1 MFNGSGISSPQQP
14 NRRPLYSPLNIRY
27 PHTPSTAQQAS
38 PPSGFGGLQHRSP
51 RPSLTPA
58 GSPFYPMTF
67 TMQQASPP
75 SYHRPV
81 MRRNSYNG
89 VTPQGPSTPAHFTT
103 MLDNASPPALSP
115 PMVVTPRIQ
124 FRPTLSSNRRPS
136 FTPFAGPSMLA
147 SPPPGDRLIMG
158 QQPPERRNF
167 TAAAPANGYSDFTKS
182 NTTSFL
188 STNGASSSSTR
199 PAPRTPETVASTPP
213 PEGNGRPGTRYTDAV
228 TNPRAPK
235 KVSFVLR
242 EDASDAG
249 SSPRI
254 PSECSCL
261 PAMTPATSIRHPTTA
276 ITAIPRPFATSPGG
290 HLLMR
295 AKTASYAEC
304 GEMDSFRN
312 TLAEVMCHPRRVAR
326 LAEEVSISGVPTTP
340 AGFRSLV
347 AIIVDRLSSNPF
359 KLSLESRLFNR
370 TGNSVLS
377 AALPDKAAERLW
389 SRIKRD
395 GAEYGPTGVVE
406 SVLVL
411 LHDTLATRE
420 CRGSL
425 VVGRRLKE
433 YYTVSDQCV
442 GGGAYGTVR
451 FCWPNVR
458 RAADIATPMAT
469 PGGSSGP
476 NRITEDMRMMR
487 QRSAGVHATPSHR
500 TGGSAALGPRKSPDV
515 VSMSSRSCRVVK
527 SIFTLDGSNKY
538 SSAPSS
544 SSSGIGVVLLG
555 EIGAMLR
562 LDHPCIVKMHEYF
575 HGPSGIHIIM
585 DRVPG
590 ITLSVALAVAKSQG
604 TGISFEEAVE
614 IVHRLTLAVAHTY
627 SRKIIHKDIKLCNIV
642 VNGLQMQH
650 SSHYHHSQQ
659 RSSYAGSHTPELTT
673 PSDEDEDE
681 DEDAARLLRLR
692 VTLLDFGF
700 AETLTD
706 SRERRSKAE
715 GSPMYAAPE
724 VFERNFG
731 LLCDSWSLGVVAYSL
746 FTGGGFPF
754 QCSNVDELT
763 NILLRSDYHDLTKQ
777 PWHAAIQ
784 NCVFSVDPTAA
795 DFVFRCLQR
804 DESKR
809 YSAPQLVHHELLIRR
824 PSGMISGS
832 AAHLLPEQLFEAAF
846 NFARAP
852 TDHREAHRL
861 VASRTSVGSNSS
873 RLSRFFLQLAA
884 PTHGHIAVD
893 EMERAFSQH
902 TNPETAR
909 DLVVQL
915 RKDGRGHIG
924 FSEFVAAVTYR
935 CLPIDP
941 CLSDEIYRYVLRH
954 SDHHG
959 HYSTLRRYLH
969 SSRTFMK

>member
-1 MFNGSGISSPQQP
+1 MFNGSSSSSSSPQQP
-14 NRRPLYSPLNIRY
+14 NMRPLYSPLNVRY

-38 PPSGFGGLQHRSP
+38 PPSGFGGLQRRSP

-67 TMQQASPP
+67 TVQQASPP

-89 VTPQGPSTPAHFTT
+89 MSSPQGPSTPAHFAT

-115 PMVVTPRIQ
+115 PMAVTPRIQ
-124 FRPTLSSNRRPS
+124 FRPTLSSSRRPS
-136 FTPFAGPSMLA
+136 FTPFAGPGMLT

-158 QQPPERRNF
+158 QQPPERRNS
-167 TAAAPANGYSDFTKS
+167 TAAPAGGYSGFTKS

-199 PAPRTPETVASTPP
+199 PTPRTPETVASTPP
-213 PEGNGRPGTRYTDAV
+213 PGGN
-228 TNPRAPK
+228 
-235 KVSFVLR
+235 
-242 EDASDAG
+242 
-249 SSPRI
+249 
-254 PSECSCL
+254 
-261 PAMTPATSIRHPTTA
+261 
-276 ITAIPRPFATSPGG
+276 GG

-340 AGFRSLV
+340 AGFRNLV
-347 AIIVDRLSSNPF
+347 ATIVDRLSFNAF
-359 KLSLESRLFNR
+359 KLSLESRLFNQ

-377 AALPDKAAERLW
+377 AALPDTAAERLW
-389 SRIKRD
+389 SRIRRD

-458 RAADIATPMAT
+458 RATDIATPMAT

-476 NRITEDMRMMR
+476 NRITEEMRMMR

-538 SSAPSS
+538 SSASS

-562 LDHPCIVKMHEYF
+562 LDHPCIVKMHEY
-575 HGPSGIHIIM
+575 
-585 DRVPG
+585 VPG
-590 ITLSVALAVAKSQG
+590 ITLSVALEVAKSQG

-614 IVHRLTLAVAHTY
+614 IVHQLTLAVAHTY

-650 SSHYHHSQQ
+650 SSSHYHHHHHSQQ

-673 PSDEDEDE
+673 PS

-746 FTGGGFPF
+746 FTGGSFPF

-763 NILLRSDYHDLTKQ
+763 TILLRSDYHDLTKQ

-824 PSGMISGS
+824 PSGMMSGS
-832 AAHLLPEQLFEAAF
+832 AAHLLPEQFFKAAF

-893 EMERAFSQH
+893 EMER
-902 TNPETAR
+902 
-909 DLVVQL
+909 
-915 RKDGRGHIG
+915 
-924 FSEFVAAVTYR
+924 
-935 CLPIDP
+935 
-941 CLSDEIYRYVLRH
+941 
-954 SDHHG
+954 
-959 HYSTLRRYLH
+959 
-969 SSRTFMK
+969 